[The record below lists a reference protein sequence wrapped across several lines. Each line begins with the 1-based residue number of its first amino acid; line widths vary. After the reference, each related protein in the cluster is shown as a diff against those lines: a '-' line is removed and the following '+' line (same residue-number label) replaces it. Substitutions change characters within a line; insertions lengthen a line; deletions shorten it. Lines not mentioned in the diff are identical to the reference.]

1 MQNTSNNKQKQNKM
15 YSQQH
20 ILKCDIKIKT
30 MLWRNEMNDT
40 ILLRKIHQNNE
51 KISEY
56 CYGPNFP
63 NISSAYYTEN

>member
-1 MQNTSNNKQKQNKM
+1 
-15 YSQQH
+15 
-20 ILKCDIKIKT
+20 
-30 MLWRNEMNDT
+30 MNDT

-63 NISSAYYTEN
+63 NISSAYYTETKQRIQFYYII

>member
-1 MQNTSNNKQKQNKM
+1 MQNTSNNKKQNKM

-51 KISEY
+51 KI
-56 CYGPNFP
+56 
-63 NISSAYYTEN
+63 